1 MASRPL
7 SGDRTYPDA
16 MQARRETGPAWTTP
30 WLLSLALHAL
40 VIALAWSVTLSAP
53 HQDAFRVEFVVLAAS
68 GDAGVGG
75 SGPVRDDRPMA
86 RQEGGP
92 RAGESGLLLISRQKL
107 APAARLRSA
116 APETVQAAPATQPN
130 HHEVDTP
137 TEPATSRAPLPS
149 KARAVAAAAAENPV
163 SLSIPI
169 SATQRDRPKLGPNP
183 SHPHLL
189 LTARPAPLLVPAA
202 RGTNPSGMTTSADKG
217 GGEGEEAGW
226 KARLAGQGSI
236 TGSFGRES
244 EGDKAKRMAATQHG
258 IDLGGGTGGG
268 AREGTGPSHHTGE
281 VASLGSGAESGRGQG
296 GGIGVRNGSADGGS
310 ADLIQALLAR
320 IERAK
325 RYSPEA
331 RRLGVEGTVEVQFTI
346 DVQGRAKEVRVI
358 RSSGSALLD
367 AASVETVKRAE
378 PLPPVGGVIRVPIAY
393 RLRDRW

>member
-1 MASRPL
+1 
-7 SGDRTYPDA
+7 
-16 MQARRETGPAWTTP
+16 
-30 WLLSLALHAL
+30 
-40 VIALAWSVTLSAP
+40 
-53 HQDAFRVEFVVLAAS
+53 
-68 GDAGVGG
+68 
-75 SGPVRDDRPMA
+75 
-86 RQEGGP
+86 
-92 RAGESGLLLISRQKL
+92 
-107 APAARLRSA
+107 
-116 APETVQAAPATQPN
+116 
-130 HHEVDTP
+130 
-137 TEPATSRAPLPS
+137 
-149 KARAVAAAAAENPV
+149 
-163 SLSIPI
+163 
-169 SATQRDRPKLGPNP
+169 
-183 SHPHLL
+183 
-189 LTARPAPLLVPAA
+189 
-202 RGTNPSGMTTSADKG
+202 
-217 GGEGEEAGW
+217 
-226 KARLAGQGSI
+226 
-236 TGSFGRES
+236 
-244 EGDKAKRMAATQHG
+244 MAATQHG